1 MTCEL
6 ISVKCLP
13 FWLNRGT
20 GTLTRNRQKF
30 MRRSPKSGWITPRT
44 LGENLL
50 IIACVTAWDQTQCKI
65 VPSIFNIRL
74 ESSSSDKNQF
84 SSLSHQENPGMNDH
98 TAIPKTRIWSGGG
111 LRNTRFPDP
120 KSSSK
125 HPRSQHIVDTTRQI
139 HLCTS
144 RQIRKTNVATD
155 NWNSDLIY
163 SVYKKPTWPS
173 NGALAVPSRTALFL
187 TQK

>member
-1 MTCEL
+1 M
-6 ISVKCLP
+6 
-13 FWLNRGT
+13 
-20 GTLTRNRQKF
+20 TRNRQIF

-98 TAIPKTRIWSGGG
+98 TTIPKNQKMIWTRGGFEEHKGFPTQNRHQSIPGHNTCYTSWTRHVKSIYTRLDRSGKLTWLQTTEIRIWSTAYTKNQ
-111 LRNTRFPDP
+111 L
-120 KSSSK
+120 
-125 HPRSQHIVDTTRQI
+125 
-139 HLCTS
+139 
-144 RQIRKTNVATD
+144 
-155 NWNSDLIY
+155 DL
-163 SVYKKPTWPS
+163 PM
-173 NGALAVPSRTALFL
+173 AL
-187 TQK
+187 